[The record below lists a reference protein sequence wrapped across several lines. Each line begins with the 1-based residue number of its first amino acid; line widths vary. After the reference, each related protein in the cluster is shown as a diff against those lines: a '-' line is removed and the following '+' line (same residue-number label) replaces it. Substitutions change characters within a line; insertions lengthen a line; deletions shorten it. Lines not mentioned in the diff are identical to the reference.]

1 MKAVLEFIVKAV
13 VVTAFAAMVLFGIIY
28 GG

>member
-1 MKAVLEFIVKAV
+1 MRKALEIIGKAV